1 MGHGMSDKAPAS
13 FPKALRLQT
22 PEEFQRVYD
31 RKKSASDGLLVV
43 YACENGLTHPRL
55 GVSVSKK
62 VGNAVE
68 RNLWKRLFR
77 EAFRLTQHE
86 LPTGV
91 DLILIPKLGAEP
103 TLESL
108 KASVVVL
115 ARQAVAKLGPKP

>member
-1 MGHGMSDKAPAS
+1 MSDKAPAS
-13 FPKALRLQT
+13 FPQALRLKT

-31 RKKSASDGLLVV
+31 RKKSASDGLVVV
-43 YACENGLTHPRL
+43 YACENGLAHPRL

-77 EAFRLTQHE
+77 EAFRLTQHD

-91 DLILIPKLGAEP
+91 DLILIPKPGAEP
-103 TLESL
+103 TLEAL
-108 KASVVVL
+108 KASVVAL
-115 ARQAVAKLGPKP
+115 ARQAAAKLGPKP

>member
-1 MGHGMSDKAPAS
+1 MSDKAPAS
-13 FPKALRLQT
+13 FPQALRLKT

-31 RKKSASDGLLVV
+31 RKKSASDALVVV
-43 YACENGLTHPRL
+43 YACENGLEHPRL

-86 LPTGV
+86 LPTV
-91 DLILIPKLGAEP
+91 DLILIPRAGAEP

-108 KASVVVL
+108 KSSVVAL
-115 ARQAVAKLGPKP
+115 AKQAAAKLGPKP